1 VSKSRIILDA
11 EPSMPDSW
19 RERWYMRY
27 LLAAVVMAIS
37 LIITRFDNAPHHVGL
52 HLTLVF
58 GAILL
63 ASVTSGLGPGLL
75 AAIIMIA
82 VESTIPVLATTAGNM
97 WLQAMD
103 AILLALFGGALWH
116 SRRKAQ
122 TRHRANLQLE
132 KQILEIGDEER
143 NRIGHDLHDG
153 LGQHLTGISLL
164 SETISLQLHANV
176 MPNPA
181 QVEDITRLVS
191 EAVRITRDLATNLSP
206 ITLEQHGLTMALQEL
221 AETASALLGITCVY
235 HSDLA
240 HIEIDNVRGLHLF
253 RIIQEAVNNSVRHG
267 QASNVTIQADLD
279 KDTLLVRVTDDGS
292 GLSAKTT
299 RNPGLGLRIMQYRA
313 RVLGA
318 SLSASRSSTSGGTVV
333 TCRCP
338 LQAVSRH

>member
-1 VSKSRIILDA
+1 
-11 EPSMPDSW
+11 
-19 RERWYMRY
+19 MRY
-27 LLAAVVMAIS
+27 LMGAAVIAIP
-37 LIITRFDNAPHHVGL
+37 LAITRFDGAAHHVGL

-63 ASVTSGLGPGLL
+63 ASVTGGFGPGLL
-75 AAIIMIA
+75 AAFVMIA
-82 VESTIPVLATTAGNM
+82 VEYFFPVLATSAGDL
-97 WLQAMD
+97 WLQVMD
-103 AILLALFGGALWH
+103 AVLLALFGGALWH
-116 SRRKAQ
+116 SRRKAEA
-122 TRHRANLQLE
+122 RHHANLQLE

-164 SETISLQLHANV
+164 SETISLQLRANI
-176 MPNPA
+176 MPEPV

-206 ITLEQHGLTMALQEL
+206 ITLEQHGLAMALQEL
-221 AETASALLGITCVY
+221 AETASALLGISCSYQSELPT
-235 HSDLA
+235 
-240 HIEIDNVRGLHLF
+240 IQMDNVRGLHLF

-267 QASNVTIQADLD
+267 RASHVTIQTELE
-279 KDTLLVRVTDDGS
+279 KDTLVVRVTDDGS

-333 TCRCP
+333 MCRCP
-338 LQAVSRH
+338 LQAAIRQ